1 MLEDFADK
9 DFRDAFVEE
18 NIKTGLA
25 LQIRALR
32 EKAQLSQPALAKMAG
47 KTQSVISRLEDPNYG
62 KFTIRTLLDLAQA
75 FDVAL
80 LVKFVSFSKLV
91 TEVKDLSPAALAV
104 KPYNEE
110 RSSAEEIVL
119 NTRATTAASPSPNAN
134 TLIDQGALAAR
145 SPRAASGLDDM
156 RSAIARFR
164 APVHQGAENR
174 L

>member
-1 MLEDFADK
+1 MFDDFADK

-32 EKAQLSQPALAKMAG
+32 EKAKLSQPALAKMAG

-62 KFTIRTLLDLAQA
+62 KFTIRTLLDLARA

-91 TEVKDLSPAALAV
+91 AELKDLSPSTLAV
-104 KPYNEE
+104 KTYSQE
-110 RSSAEEIVL
+110 RKSADEIVF
-119 NTRATTAASPSPNAN
+119 TAQATTAALPPKDAN
-134 TLIDQGALAAR
+134 KPQEHGALDALFPIDPQEGWGSTALPYCV
-145 SPRAASGLDDM
+145 PRGQPAIEHGL
-156 RSAIARFR
+156 
-164 APVHQGAENR
+164 
-174 L
+174 